1 MDKSWGGARHS
12 GAVLIT
18 ETGYEILTRLD
29 AGYLPY
35 RNDCVN
41 LSRPIGRLFFY
52 GFGKNNDAKGRWSTT
67 GFYGFPFGRYDFRQ
81 NPG

>member
-18 ETGYEILTRLD
+18 ETGYEILTRLN

-35 RNDCVN
+35 RK
-41 LSRPIGRLFFY
+41 RL
-52 GFGKNNDAKGRWSTT
+52 
-67 GFYGFPFGRYDFRQ
+67 RQ
-81 NPG
+81 SQPPDRAAVFLRLWREQ